1 MKDFPSCG
9 PLLKN
14 VDRIRALKETG
25 LFGTAPEEAFERL
38 NRLAT
43 KLLKAPISIFSLIGE
58 ESQFFKSAAGFDI
71 TPDTNEVPIDISV
84 CMYSLQGKPLTI
96 ENTSEHPLFSDNPAV
111 KAMNIVG
118 YLGIPV
124 ITRDGHPIG
133 AVCVIDHKARQWSAD
148 DISILEEITSS
159 FLSEIELRQAVKK
172 AERETKIRE
181 EFISVASHELKNPL
195 SVLKLQ
201 AQFHK
206 LKMDKQNLSTD
217 EQQSFLNK
225 MERQIQRLS
234 LLVDDMTDITRLN
247 RGDFTLKKES
257 MNLTNLVRE
266 VLQNYEETL
275 QSSDMKLSVDLEE
288 NILGEWDHSRLEQ
301 VIVNLITN
309 AAKYAP
315 GSELNVSLRKMG
327 KRVSLNVTDNGPGI
341 SLENQGKIFKKF
353 ERAKNDANVKGLGL
367 GLFIARKIVE
377 QHGGELNLKSEL
389 GKGSAFELNLSSNP

>member
-1 MKDFPSCG
+1 
-9 PLLKN
+9 
-14 VDRIRALKETG
+14 
-25 LFGTAPEEAFERL
+25 
-38 NRLAT
+38 
-43 KLLKAPISIFSLIGE
+43 
-58 ESQFFKSAAGFDI
+58 
-71 TPDTNEVPIDISV
+71 
-84 CMYSLQGKPLTI
+84 
-96 ENTSEHPLFSDNPAV
+96 
-111 KAMNIVG
+111 
-118 YLGIPV
+118 
-124 ITRDGHPIG
+124 
-133 AVCVIDHKARQWSAD
+133 
-148 DISILEEITSS
+148 
-159 FLSEIELRQAVKK
+159 
-172 AERETKIRE
+172 
-181 EFISVASHELKNPL
+181 
-195 SVLKLQ
+195 
-201 AQFHK
+201 
-206 LKMDKQNLSTD
+206 
-217 EQQSFLNK
+217 
-225 MERQIQRLS
+225 
-234 LLVDDMTDITRLN
+234 MTDITRLN